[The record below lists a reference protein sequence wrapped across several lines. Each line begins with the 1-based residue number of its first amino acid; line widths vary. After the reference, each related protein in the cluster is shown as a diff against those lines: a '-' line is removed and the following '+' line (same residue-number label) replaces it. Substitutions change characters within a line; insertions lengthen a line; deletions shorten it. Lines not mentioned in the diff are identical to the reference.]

1 MILDVFLQVLIG
13 LLAVL
18 AIALGVLLLLRIQ
31 EEREEKP
38 RRQEIIVQE
47 SGWWPGRWS
56 DGWPNRPLGPYYSHL
71 PVRPLLF

>member
-31 EEREEKP
+31 EERTETP

-47 SGWWPGRWS
+47 SGW
-56 DGWPNRPLGPYYSHL
+56 WPNRPLGPYYSHL